1 VSIQCTY
8 PLEEAPAALADFAA
22 GKRGKLVIIL

>member
-1 VSIQCTY
+1 MSIQRTY
-8 PLEEAPAALADFAA
+8 PLDEAPAALADFAA